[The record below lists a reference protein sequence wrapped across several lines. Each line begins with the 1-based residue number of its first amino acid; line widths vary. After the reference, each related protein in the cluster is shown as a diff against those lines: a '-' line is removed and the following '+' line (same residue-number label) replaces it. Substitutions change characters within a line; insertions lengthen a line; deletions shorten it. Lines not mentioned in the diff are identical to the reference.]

1 MTAQTKRKRK
11 QKKSIRESRHHEQ
24 GTAHLYRDH
33 HFLIATLATTLV
45 LFTQFNNETW
55 HEVATTFIFPFI
67 NAIVGAIIVTVV
79 GTIIANKVLENYNE
93 RLSYGLSKRVIQ
105 LLGYPEFSDR
115 IREDLKYSAL
125 MKNEILPVQSTVS
138 RRADLVILSL
148 DLDWYN
154 GRREEL
160 EKTTADKL
168 NRAEQKLTQTI
179 NDLDDSQ
186 ALIVL
191 TVGRL
196 DDSAPITEN
205 LKKRRF
211 STIVN
216 AQGRVLSDIHS
227 LLTTLPPRNGE

>member
-1 MTAQTKRKRK
+1 MNK
-11 QKKSIRESRHHEQ
+11 ERHIYI
-24 GTAHLYRDH
+24 GIII
-33 HFLIATLATTLV
+33 FLIATLATTLV

-148 DLDWYN
+148 DLNWYN

-196 DDSAPITEN
+196 DDSSPITEN

-211 STIVN
+211 STVVN

-227 LLTTLPPRNGE
+227 LLTTLPPRNGQ

>member
-1 MTAQTKRKRK
+1 MNKKRH
-11 QKKSIRESRHHEQ
+11 IYI
-24 GTAHLYRDH
+24 GIIITLTM
-33 HFLIATLATTLV
+33 TLAITIL
-45 LFTQFNNETW
+45 LFSQFDNNTW
-55 HEVATTFIFPFI
+55 REVATAFIFPFI
-67 NAIVGAIIVTVV
+67 YTIAGAIIVTAV
-79 GTIIANKVLENYNE
+79 GTIIADKVLENYNE

-105 LLGYPEFSDR
+105 LLGYPVFSDR
-115 IREDLKYSAL
+115 IEDDLHRSAL
-125 MKNEILPVQSTVS
+125 MKNEIIPDRSTVS

-148 DLDWYN
+148 DLNWYN
-154 GRREEL
+154 GRRQEIDQG
-160 EKTTADKL
+160 TANKL

-191 TVGRL
+191 TVGKL
-196 DDSAPITEN
+196 DDSAEITKD

>member
-1 MTAQTKRKRK
+1 MNRKRH
-11 QKKSIRESRHHEQ
+11 IYF
-24 GTAHLYRDH
+24 GIIIILTM
-33 HFLIATLATTLV
+33 TLAITIL
-45 LFTQFNNETW
+45 LFTQFDNNTW
-55 HEVATTFIFPFI
+55 REVATAFIFPFI
-67 NAIVGAIIVTVV
+67 YTIAGAIIVTAV
-79 GTIIANKVLENYNE
+79 GTIIADKVLEKYNE

-105 LLGYPEFSDR
+105 LLGYPVFSDR
-115 IREDLKYSAL
+115 IEDDLHKSAL
-125 MKNEILPVQSTVS
+125 MKNEIIPDRSTVS

-148 DLDWYN
+148 DLNWYN
-154 GRREEL
+154 GRRQEIDQE
-160 EKTTADKL
+160 TANKL

-191 TVGRL
+191 TVGKL
-196 DDSAPITEN
+196 DDSAQITMD

>member
-1 MTAQTKRKRK
+1 MN
-11 QKKSIRESRHHEQ
+11 RERNIYI
-24 GTAHLYRDH
+24 GIIIILAM
-33 HFLIATLATTLV
+33 ALATTLV

-67 NAIVGAIIVTVV
+67 CSIAGAIIVTAV

-93 RLSYGLSKRVIQ
+93 RLSYSLSKRVIQ
-105 LLGYPEFSDR
+105 LLGYPVFSDR
-115 IREDLKYSAL
+115 IEHDLHRSAL
-125 MKNEILPVQSTVS
+125 MKNEIIPNRSTVS
-138 RRADLVILSL
+138 HRADLVILSL
-148 DLDWYN
+148 DLNWYY

-160 EKTTADKL
+160 KGETADKL
-168 NRAEQKLTQTI
+168 NDAEQKLSQTI

-191 TVGRL
+191 TVGKL
-196 DDSAPITEN
+196 DDSAQITMD
-205 LKKRRF
+205 LKERRF

-227 LLTTLPPRNGE
+227 LLTTLPPRDRD

>member
-1 MTAQTKRKRK
+1 MN
-11 QKKSIRESRHHEQ
+11 RERNIYI
-24 GTAHLYRDH
+24 GIIIILAM
-33 HFLIATLATTLV
+33 ALATTLV

-67 NAIVGAIIVTVV
+67 CSIAGAIIVTAV

-93 RLSYGLSKRVIQ
+93 RLSYGLSKRAIQ
-105 LLGYPEFSDR
+105 LLGYPVFSDR
-115 IREDLKYSAL
+115 IEHDLHRSAL
-125 MKNEILPVQSTVS
+125 MKNEIIPNRSTVS
-138 RRADLVILSL
+138 HRADLVILSL
-148 DLDWYN
+148 DLNWYY

-160 EKTTADKL
+160 KGETADKL
-168 NRAEQKLTQTI
+168 NDAEQKLSQTI

-191 TVGRL
+191 TVGKL
-196 DDSAPITEN
+196 DDSAQITKD
-205 LKKRRF
+205 LKERRF

-227 LLTTLPPRNGE
+227 LLTTLPPRNDE

>member
-1 MTAQTKRKRK
+1 MN
-11 QKKSIRESRHHEQ
+11 RERHIYI
-24 GTAHLYRDH
+24 GIII
-33 HFLIATLATTLV
+33 FLIGALATTLV
-45 LFTQFNNETW
+45 LFAQFNNETW
-55 HEVATTFIFPFI
+55 RQVATTFIFPFI
-67 NAIVGAIIVTVV
+67 CSISGAIIVTVV

-125 MKNEILPVQSTVS
+125 MKNEILSVQSTVS

-148 DLDWYN
+148 DLNWYN

-160 EKTTADKL
+160 KGETADKL

-191 TVGRL
+191 TVGKL
-196 DDSAPITEN
+196 DDSAQITED

-227 LLTTLPPRNGE
+227 LLTTLPPRNGD

>member
-1 MTAQTKRKRK
+1 MN
-11 QKKSIRESRHHEQ
+11 RERHIYI
-24 GTAHLYRDH
+24 GIII
-33 HFLIATLATTLV
+33 FLIGALATTLV

-55 HEVATTFIFPFI
+55 RQVATTFIFPFI
-67 NAIVGAIIVTVV
+67 CSISGAIIVTVV

-105 LLGYPEFSDR
+105 LLGHPEFSDR

-148 DLDWYN
+148 DLNWYN

-160 EKTTADKL
+160 KGETADKL

-191 TVGRL
+191 TVGKL
-196 DDSAPITEN
+196 DDSAQITED

-227 LLTTLPPRNGE
+227 LLTTLPPRNGD

>member
-1 MTAQTKRKRK
+1 MNK
-11 QKKSIRESRHHEQ
+11 ERHIYI
-24 GTAHLYRDH
+24 GIII
-33 HFLIATLATTLV
+33 FLIATLATTLV

-148 DLDWYN
+148 DLNWYN

-196 DDSAPITEN
+196 DDSSPITEN

-227 LLTTLPPRNGE
+227 LLTTLPPRNGQ

>member
-1 MTAQTKRKRK
+1 MN
-11 QKKSIRESRHHEQ
+11 RERHIYI
-24 GTAHLYRDH
+24 GIII
-33 HFLIATLATTLV
+33 FLIVALSTTLV
-45 LFTQFNNETW
+45 LFAQFNNETW
-55 HEVATTFIFPFI
+55 RQVATTFIFPFI
-67 NAIVGAIIVTVV
+67 CSISGAIIVTVV

-125 MKNEILPVQSTVS
+125 MKNEILSVQSTVS

-148 DLDWYN
+148 DLNWYN

-160 EKTTADKL
+160 KGETADKL

-191 TVGRL
+191 TVGKL
-196 DDSAPITEN
+196 DDSAQITED

-227 LLTTLPPRNGE
+227 LLTTLPPRNGD

>member
-1 MTAQTKRKRK
+1 MNK
-11 QKKSIRESRHHEQ
+11 ERHIYI
-24 GTAHLYRDH
+24 GIII
-33 HFLIATLATTLV
+33 FLIATLATTLV

-191 TVGRL
+191 TVGKL
-196 DDSAPITEN
+196 DDSAQIMID

-227 LLTTLPPRNGE
+227 LLTTLPPRNGD

>member
-1 MTAQTKRKRK
+1 MN
-11 QKKSIRESRHHEQ
+11 RERHIYI
-24 GTAHLYRDH
+24 GIII
-33 HFLIATLATTLV
+33 FLIVALATTLV
-45 LFTQFNNETW
+45 LFAQFNNETW
-55 HEVATTFIFPFI
+55 RQVATTFIFPFI
-67 NAIVGAIIVTVV
+67 CSISGAIIVTVV

-125 MKNEILPVQSTVS
+125 MKNEILSVQSTVS

-148 DLDWYN
+148 DLNWYN

-160 EKTTADKL
+160 KGETADKL

-191 TVGRL
+191 TVGKL
-196 DDSAPITEN
+196 DDSAQITED

>member
-1 MTAQTKRKRK
+1 MKRERY
-11 QKKSIRESRHHEQ
+11 IYI
-24 GTAHLYRDH
+24 GIITLLMI
-33 HFLIATLATTLV
+33 LIMTLV
-45 LFTQFNNETW
+45 FFAQFNNETW
-55 HEVATTFIFPFI
+55 HEVATAFIFPFI
-67 NAIVGAIIVTVV
+67 YTII
-79 GTIIANKVLENYNE
+79 GTIIAALVGTTIADKVLENYNE

-125 MKNEILPVQSTVS
+125 MKNEILSVQSTVS

-148 DLDWYN
+148 DLNWYN

-160 EKTTADKL
+160 KGETADKL
-168 NRAEQKLTQTI
+168 NRAEQELAQVI
-179 NDLDDSQ
+179 QDLEGSQ

-191 TVGRL
+191 TVGKL
-196 DDSAPITEN
+196 DDSAPITKY
-205 LKKRRF
+205 LKERRF

-227 LLTTLPPRNGE
+227 LLTTLPPRY